1 MQEISACHEPG
12 GDFAYGCH
20 LKVPYSL
27 TFLWTLGTGPRRT
40 TVADLA
46 VTQLPKTILKVNYVE
61 TRAKGGKI
69 INLVVTSRLAHRTLD
84 YCQTTK
90 NKAAATADGKTAR
103 VLLNSRGRPVT
114 SKSPAFERVAD
125 RLGLSA
131 TPHMSRYTVATNMKS
146 RLEQMEKQSAN
157 INPIKVIQHLL
168 AHSSAEPTELYLAS
182 ANSIDAGTLR
192 AILET
197 EEALG

>member
-1 MQEISACHEPG
+1 M
-12 GDFAYGCH
+12 
-20 LKVPYSL
+20 KV
-27 TFLWTLGTGPRRT
+27 
-40 TVADLA
+40 
-46 VTQLPKTILKVNYVE
+46 KYVE

-114 SKSPAFERVAD
+114 SKSYSPAFERVAD